1 MRRLLALLCA
11 LLAVAACARGA
22 DNDNDGEQADDD
34 RSSRTTTDDT
44 GGDDTTTSSSASSSS
59 TSTSTTAPP
68 VVTTTAPVPAS
79 PSCPAVPARVA
90 PRDDRA
96 QYVLTVDVRLAQ
108 NAVVGHSEIRFT
120 PDIATDKLVL
130 RLWANSPRTA
140 RLGAKLD
147 VSAVTLGH
155 GPAQMQQPDATTV
168 VVPLPSPLAAGRTVQ
183 LGVDW
188 RLTLPGAVEDR
199 ISRSGDTV
207 RLGSF
212 HPILAWEPGVGWA
225 EVPPTGLFAE
235 SSVSAPADFTMSV
248 NVPAGL
254 QVLASGVVDGT
265 GRWTSSA
272 VPDVALSIGRFRLA
286 TGTARTPEPVAVTVG
301 VAEGIDESPQ
311 AYLNKV
317 ISSIQQ
323 FSQRFGAYPWPS
335 YSLTITPTLRG
346 GIEYPMHV
354 LQGPGTIGR
363 TTSHE
368 VGHMWFY
375 GLVHSHQGRDP
386 WLDEGLASYA
396 EATFEGTLGDFRA
409 RTIPA
414 DGRGRMGEPMTYW
427 DNHPDSY
434 YRSVYVQ
441 GTQAIAA
448 MGATTSID
456 CALRLYVARNSFR
469 VAQTASLL
477 DSFDDVFPNARDTLR
492 RFGAKV

>member
-1 MRRLLALLCA
+1 MRRLLALLCD
-11 LLAVAACARGA
+11 LLVVAACARG
-22 DNDNDGEQADDD
+22 NDDDRAAEDDSPRVTRTTEADDD
-34 RSSRTTTDDT
+34 DAADT
-44 GGDDTTTSSSASSSS
+44 TTTSSSG
-59 TSTSTTAPP
+59 TTTTAPP
-68 VVTTTAPVPAS
+68 VVTTTPALAAS
-79 PSCPAVPARVA
+79 PACPAVPQRVA

-96 QYVLTVDVRLAQ
+96 RYVLDVDVRLAE
-108 NAVVGHSEIRFT
+108 NAVVGHSDIRFT
-120 PDIATDKLVL
+120 PDIATDRLVL

-140 RLGAKLD
+140 RLGAKLE
-147 VSAVTLGH
+147 VSAVTLG
-155 GPAQMQQPDATTV
+155 GAPAGMEQPDATTV
-168 VVPLPSPLAAGRTVQ
+168 RVPLNPALEAGRTVQ

-212 HPILAWEPGVGWA
+212 HPILAWEPGIGWA

-235 SSVSAPADFTMSV
+235 SSVSAPADFAMSV
-248 NVPAGL
+248 KVPAGL
-254 QVLASGVVDGT
+254 HVMASGVQDT
-265 GRWTSSA
+265 SGRWTSSA
-272 VPDVALSIGRFRLA
+272 VPDVAVSIGRFRLA
-286 TGTARTPEPVAVTVG
+286 SGTARSGENVAVTVG
-301 VAEGIDESPQ
+301 VAEGINESPQ

-317 ISSIQQ
+317 IRSIEQ

-335 YSLTITPTLRG
+335 YSLAITPVLRG

-368 VGHMWFY
+368 VAHMWFY

-396 EATFEGTLGDFRA
+396 EATFEGTLAEFKSRSV
-409 RTIPA
+409 PP

-448 MGATTSID
+448 MGATESVD

-469 VAQTASLL
+469 VAQPSHLL
-477 DSFDDVFPNARDTLR
+477 DSFDDVFPHAHDTLER
-492 RFGAKV
+492 HGAKL

>member
-1 MRRLLALLCA
+1 MRRLFALLCA
-11 LLAVAACARGA
+11 LLVVAACARGGSDDQA
-22 DNDNDGEQADDD
+22 ADDD
-34 RSSRTTTDDT
+34 DRRTSRTTLEASDS
-44 GGDDTTTSSSASSSS
+44 TTSSSSSS
-59 TSTSTTAPP
+59 TSSSTTTTAEP
-68 VVTTTAPVPAS
+68 VVTTTPPLPAS
-79 PSCPAVPARVA
+79 PSCPAIPARVA
-90 PRDDRA
+90 PRDDRSR
-96 QYVLTVDVRLAQ
+96 YVLDVDVRLAE
-108 NAVVGHSEIRFT
+108 NAVAGHSDIHFT

-140 RLGAKLD
+140 RLGAKLE
-147 VSAVTLGH
+147 VTSATLG
-155 GPAQMQQPDATTV
+155 GAPAPMQQPNATTV
-168 VVPLPSPLAAGRTVQ
+168 VVPLSPALDAGESVQ

-225 EVPPTGLFAE
+225 EAPPTALFAE
-235 SSVSAPADFTMSV
+235 SSVSAPADFAMTV
-248 NVPAGL
+248 KVPAGL
-254 QVLASGVVDGT
+254 QVLASGELDDA

-272 VPDVALSIGRFRLA
+272 VPDVALSVGRFRLA
-286 TGTARTPEPVAVTVG
+286 SGTARSGAPVAVTVG
-301 VAEGIDESPQ
+301 VAEGINESPQ
-311 AYLNKV
+311 TYLNKV
-317 ISSIQQ
+317 IRSIEQ

-335 YSLTITPTLRG
+335 YSLAITPVLRG

-375 GLVHSHQGRDP
+375 GLVHTHQGRDP

-396 EATFEGTLGDFRA
+396 EATFEGTLGEFRT
-409 RTIPA
+409 RSVPSP
-414 DGRGRMGEPMTYW
+414 GRGRMGEPMTYW

-448 MGATTSID
+448 MGDTASID

-469 VAQTASLL
+469 VAQTSHLL
-477 DSFDDVFPNARDTLR
+477 DSLDDVFPHARDTLS
-492 RFGAKV
+492 RFGARV